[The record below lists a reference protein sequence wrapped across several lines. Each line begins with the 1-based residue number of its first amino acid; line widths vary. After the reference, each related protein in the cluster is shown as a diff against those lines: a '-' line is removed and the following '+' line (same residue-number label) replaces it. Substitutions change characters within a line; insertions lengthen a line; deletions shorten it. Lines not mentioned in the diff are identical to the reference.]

1 LSTLTLVSESFV
13 SDKFRASFSDL
24 VYTCETKTGEILR
37 ICLLIEHKSTN
48 PGRRIYP
55 QVSRYLIDIQ
65 DEDINQGRENFTLTI
80 PIIFYHGKDPWNPGT
95 IFSQYGPIPES
106 VQEFAL
112 RYNFITV
119 NLRNMTD
126 EEIMGMQNAQLLRN
140 IFLAMKH
147 AWEDDFFRENF
158 QKVVIFADEN
168 VSEEILLSLFLG
180 TYLYIQMVSSIKK
193 EEIMSMVQTL
203 PPQYEQ
209 RVKSTY
215 EQIWEETMEKGM
227 QQGVQQGI
235 QQALHQVIRNFIVN
249 CPSFTD
255 KEVATMLGVEEVLV
269 QQVRKAI

>member
-1 LSTLTLVSESFV
+1 
-13 SDKFRASFSDL
+13 
-24 VYTCETKTGEILR
+24 
-37 ICLLIEHKSTN
+37 
-48 PGRRIYP
+48 
-55 QVSRYLIDIQ
+55 
-65 DEDINQGRENFTLTI
+65 
-80 PIIFYHGKDPWNPGT
+80 
-95 IFSQYGPIPES
+95 
-106 VQEFAL
+106 
-112 RYNFITV
+112 
-119 NLRNMTD
+119 
-126 EEIMGMQNAQLLRN
+126 
-140 IFLAMKH
+140 
-147 AWEDDFFRENF
+147 
-158 QKVVIFADEN
+158 VVIFADEN

-227 QQGVQQGI
+227 QQGIQQGVQQGI